1 MHLRNKPVLLKSRIM
16 HLLHKPMV
24 LRRSKPMF

>member
-24 LRRSKPMF
+24 LRSKPMF